1 MIDERYEE
9 VSMQIN
15 WECFSTYNHD
25 SRGIR
30 FKFEDLCRQLFIN
43 EFIKDNRSVDVIPEL
58 FLDFYKLYLK
68 FDDYCLLAK

>member
-1 MIDERYEE
+1 MFDERYEE

-43 EFIKDNRSVDVIPEL
+43 EFIKDN
-58 FLDFYKLYLK
+58 K
-68 FDDYCLLAK
+68 